1 MRCLAVLWFVAAT
14 ALRAQ
19 QPVSPT
25 PDSARA
31 DSTHALPAP
40 QTPAAPAAPAPP
52 TPEQQRFL
60 SGLRTATR
68 GIAQLKDGLNRVT
81 RAQATGNGTNQARAG
96 RFLAGLCGSAR
107 AFMRR
112 GRPALNPTVYPDS
125 LQQTTRRLVTQLDS
139 LIAFTPT
146 CEQNAAAAP
155 IPTATDL
162 GKRMKTYDASLRDFR
177 VGLGLPVKDDTSKT
191 SRRP

>member
-19 QPVSPT
+19 QPVPPA
-25 PDSARA
+25 PDSTRA
-31 DSTHALPAP
+31 ESTHALPAP
-40 QTPAAPAAPAPP
+40 PAPAALAPP
-52 TPEQQRFL
+52 TLEQQRFL

-81 RAQATGNGTNQARAG
+81 RAQATGNGTSQLRAG
-96 RFLAGLCGSAR
+96 RSLAGLCGSAR
-107 AFMRR
+107 TFMRR
-112 GRPALNPTVYPDS
+112 GRPALNPTVYTDS
-125 LQQTTRRLVTQLDS
+125 IQPIARRLVMQLDS
-139 LIAFTPT
+139 LIAFTPN

-177 VGLGLPVKDDTSKT
+177 VALGLPVKDDTSKT